1 MLAGIILQPGAWDH
15 TQGPLDQI
23 VLADNT
29 MNNVAA
35 PITLWTKPGNPV
47 GRVTVSGLNATG
59 VYRAALSVEN
69 WGDAAITNVVVRNAS
84 IEFDGGG
91 SEEQGRQN
99 VRGPGVDP
107 RPLPAWGVYARKLQ
121 QLTLE
126 DVRLSLVQADHRPV
140 FRVEQ
145 VDQLTLDNVR
155 FTHVAGVA
163 EPLVKTNVTQLILH
177 DTSLSMP

>member
-1 MLAGIILQPGAWDH
+1 MLAGIILQPGAWDR
-15 TQGPLDQI
+15 TAGLLDQV

-84 IEFDGGG
+84 IEFAGGG
-91 SEEQGRQN
+91 TEEQGRQK

-107 RPLPAWGVYARKLQ
+107 RALPAWGVYARNVQ

-126 DVRLSLVQADHRPV
+126 DVRLSLLQDDQRPV
-140 FRVEQ
+140 VRAEEVER
-145 VDQLTLDNVR
+145 LTLDNVR
-155 FTHVAGVA
+155 FTQVAGVP
-163 EPLVKTNVTQLILH
+163 EPIMKTNVSQLILRN
-177 DTSLSMP
+177 TSVSAP